1 MRHRNKVKKLGR
13 NASHRKA
20 MLKNM
25 ASALIEHHQIKTTL
39 SKAKAAQSYIEKL
52 ITFGKN
58 DTVHSRRQAF
68 RFLQNRTLVKA
79 LFDDI
84 ASTYEDRKGGYTRVI
99 KLGKRRGDGAEMAI
113 LQLVGFEKLVV
124 DEAAPKKKRKT
135 TKTAS
140 KAAAPAAADQ
150 DKKEETVEE
159 SAPEAAAEAVE
170 EAAAK
175 TEAAAETATE
185 AVEEAAAE
193 TKAAAKKATATKK
206 PAEKK
211 AKPKAKAAAKK
222 ADDGEK
228 PKKKAAPKKKDDTD
242 AEDK

>member
-1 MRHRNKVKKLGR
+1 MRHRNKVKKLGK

-39 SKAKAAQSYIEKL
+39 TKAKAAQSYIEKL

-68 RFLQNRTLVKA
+68 RFLQNRTLVKV

-124 DEAAPKKKRKT
+124 DEAPQKKKRKT
-135 TKTAS
+135 T

-159 SAPEAAAEAVE
+159 SAPEAAAEVVE

-175 TEAAAETATE
+175 TEAAAEAATE

-193 TKAAAKKATATKK
+193 TKAAAKKATETKK

-222 ADDGEK
+222 EEDGEK
-228 PKKKAAPKKKDDTD
+228 PKKKAAPKKKDDAD